1 MIEKEYALI
10 VAGGRGKRFGSALP
24 KQFLEL
30 NGKPVLLHTV
40 EAFYRYS
47 PDITVVLV
55 LSEEDQP
62 TWLELAQKF
71 HFQKPVILQPGGTTR
86 FQSVRN
92 GLKIVRDGFVAIH
105 DGVRPLVSVEII
117 AESFRMTRIHRC
129 AVAAV
134 PVKDSIRM
142 VDSATPDAAGELST
156 RAVDRSRFMLMQTP
170 QTFDSALIK
179 KAYDL
184 PEDPRLTDDASVAE
198 RAGAPIHLIQGSY
211 ENIKITTSEDLAI
224 AAALVAHRGGDN
236 AHIH

>member
-10 VAGGRGKRFGSALP
+10 VAGGKGKRFGSALP
-24 KQFLEL
+24 KQFLDL
-30 NGKPVLLHTV
+30 NGKPVLLHTL
-40 EAFYRYS
+40 EAFYSYS

-55 LSEEDQP
+55 LAEEDHP
-62 TWLELAQKF
+62 AWLQLAQKYRL
-71 HFQKPVILQPGGTTR
+71 QKPVILQRGGLTR
-86 FQSVRN
+86 FQSVKN
-92 GLKIVRDGFVAIH
+92 GLQIIGDGFVAIH

-117 AESFRMTRIHRC
+117 AESFRVARIHQC

-142 VDSATPDAAGELST
+142 VDAATPDAADELST
-156 RAVDRSRFMLMQTP
+156 RAVDRSQFMVVQTP

-184 PEDPRLTDDASVAE
+184 SEDPRLTDDASVAE
-198 RAGAPIHLIQGSY
+198 RAGARIRLIPGSY

-224 AAALVAHRGGDN
+224 AAALLALRGSDN